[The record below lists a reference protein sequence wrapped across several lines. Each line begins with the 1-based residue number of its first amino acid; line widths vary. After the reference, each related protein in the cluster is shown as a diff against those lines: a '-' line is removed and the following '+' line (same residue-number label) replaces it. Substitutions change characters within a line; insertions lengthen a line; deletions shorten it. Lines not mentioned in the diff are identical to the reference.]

1 MRKIS
6 LGNEERRNAQ
16 MSLTWWLDQLKGWQA
31 GIGALLGFTLGT
43 WVNHGFNRRRDKV
56 LRREE
61 MILVS
66 IAVYGE
72 IISIREDVGKLA
84 MAIADIEANG
94 DRIFDDQ
101 FLKDHPLPTPII
113 YPSLATRIGLVSSE
127 LLIPITGF
135 YSNLTR
141 INAALPL
148 LIERIIERERLLPGG
163 ERKRREERR
172 IYHPATVLRPAIATI
187 DDVKPAL
194 RRIEKLGRM
203 PPAED
208 PPISLA
214 RMVLED
220 AERRFEEQDEAGGVD
235 LQPD

>member
-1 MRKIS
+1 M
-6 LGNEERRNAQ
+6 A
-16 MSLTWWLDQLKGWQA
+16 LTWWLDQFKGWQA

-43 WVNHGFNRRRDKV
+43 WINYGFNRRRDKV

-61 MILVS
+61 ILSVS

-72 IISIREDVGKLA
+72 IISIREDIGNFA
-84 MAIADIEANG
+84 MAVADIEANG
-94 DRIFDDQ
+94 DGIFDDQ

-113 YPSLATRIGLVSSE
+113 YPSLANKIGLVSSE

-148 LIERIIERERLLPGG
+148 LIERVIERERLLSGG
-163 ERKRREERR
+163 ERKRRQERLT
-172 IYHPATVLRPAIATI
+172 YHPAMVLRPAIATI

-214 RMVLED
+214 RLVLAD
-220 AERRFEEQDEAGGVD
+220 AEGRFEEQDEAGAGD
-235 LQPD
+235 HQPD